1 MHCCISGWGA
11 SHENRALLFQ
21 KPSAL
26 PSEPPVCWPAQ
37 QDAWVLPIPVLQA
50 SDGDRVHDPQL
61 HSFLCTQYLIKKKK
75 ITKIMFSILSRIHD
89 GSRHARPPL
98 PCGARQLEDIALG
111 HWLARSTVGPAMPA
125 GLHCPFTHLCRC
137 LNSWPQIY

>member
-26 PSEPPVCWPAQ
+26 PPEPPVCWPAQ
-37 QDAWVLPIPVLQA
+37 QGASVLPIPPIPVLQA
-50 SDGDRVHDPQL
+50 SDGDRAHDPQL
-61 HSFLCTQYLIKKKK
+61 HSFLCTQCLIKKKK

-89 GSRHARPPL
+89 GSSHARPPV
-98 PCGARQLEDIALG
+98 PRGARQLEDTALG
-111 HWLARSTVGPAMPA
+111 HRLARSTVGPAMPA
-125 GLHCPFTHLCRC
+125 GLHRPSPTFV
-137 LNSWPQIY
+137 NV